1 MGERSDQIER
11 QIEEKR
17 CELGE
22 NFNELEEKVKTAID
36 WRAQFQERPGTL
48 LALAFGGGVILS
60 ALFPPLRSHSSRQSI
75 RSPYTPLQQQVA
87 PERESSVSNAGSH
100 FRSSTTSAQKRSSQ
114 TRDSLEAFSGALVS
128 VAVSRASH
136 FLDKL
141 LPGFQQEFV
150 RARATKVPDPSYSS
164 ASAESHWPKSSVAG
178 AD

>member
-1 MGERSDQIER
+1 MGERSHQIER

-17 CELGE
+17 CELSE

-36 WRAQFQERPGTL
+36 WRAQFKERPGTL

-75 RSPYTPLQQQVA
+75 RSTDTPPQSHAA
-87 PERESSVSNAGSH
+87 PERESSVSSAGSH
-100 FRSSTTSAQKRSSQ
+100 VKSSTPSPQKRPSQ
-114 TRDSLEAFSGALVS
+114 THTSLEAFSGALMS
-128 VAVSRASH
+128 VAVSKATH
-136 FLDKL
+136 FLDEL
-141 LPGFQQEFV
+141 LPGFQEEFV
-150 RARATKVPDPSYSS
+150 RASATKIHEPSYSS